1 MKKQIFAMMLSAAVL
16 CGTAA
21 AGWTAEADLRP
32 DIDVVI
38 DGAERTFYNA
48 SGAEVHPISYQDTT
62 YLPVRAIGELMG
74 KNVNWDAATQT
85 ISIGGTRVTGTTSG
99 TADRN
104 ARAQDISLTVRP
116 EYTVV
121 IDGVTRTFY
130 DAKGR
135 EVQPVEYQGSVYLP
149 VRAIGELM
157 GKTVDWDE
165 NTQTVKLSGGSTV
178 TDYDTANPTTPSQPG
193 TTSAA
198 ITANRAREIALEHA
212 GLSASGVQ
220 FLKTQTD
227 WDDGRLVY
235 EVEFVTGNGNVWKE
249 YDYEIDANTG
259 RILDVDYDAETV
271 YDTGVSNGN
280 AATALETAKKT
291 ALEHAGLTASQVQ
304 FVKAQTDRD
313 DGRLIYEIEFVVK
326 SGNVWKEYDYEID
339 ASTGRIL
346 DFDYDAESGSNS
358 DWDDRYDD
366 DRYDDDWDDRYDD
379 DRYDDDWDDRYD
391 DDRYDD

>member
-165 NTQTVKLSGGSTV
+165 NTQTVTLTGGSTV
-178 TDYDTANPTTPSQPG
+178 TDYDTANPTTPTQQG
-193 TTSAA
+193 TASGA
-198 ITANRAREIALEHA
+198 ITAERARQIALEHA

-220 FLKTQTD
+220 FLRTQTD
-227 WDDGRLVY
+227 RDDGRLVY
-235 EVEFVTGNGNVWKE
+235 EVEFVTKNGNVWKE

-313 DGRLIYEIEFVVK
+313 DGRLIYEIEFVTRD
-326 SGNVWKEYDYEID
+326 GNVWKEYDYEID
-339 ASTGRIL
+339 ANTGRII
-346 DFDYDAESGSNS
+346 DFDYDADG
-358 DWDDRYDD
+358 WDDHYDDDWD

-379 DRYDDDWDDRYD
+379 
-391 DDRYDD
+391 